1 MFSLPNPKKTITIE
15 FSIDQVMKGI
25 PRISAASDTKYN
37 VTEINATFNQV
48 TLECS
53 EFLSLGVYI
62 DINLAKKSDTSTE
75 VTIEIRRKIGSFDN
89 AVELQN
95 ANYHFMG

>member
-37 VTEINATFNQV
+37 VTEKFRLKFASGFYSQNLISVSSDRDIVNLFYGFQ
-48 TLECS
+48 
-53 EFLSLGVYI
+53 LG
-62 DINLAKKSDTSTE
+62 SW
-75 VTIEIRRKIGSFDN
+75 F
-89 AVELQN
+89 
-95 ANYHFMG
+95 